1 VPRAFPWDEVMAFGL
16 GVLRLNPE
24 AFWRMTPREFCAAY
38 EGVNGKAPPG
48 PLDHAALAALMS
60 AFPDGEQAR
69 FSGNQKEEVR
79 DAEWLS

>member
-1 VPRAFPWDEVMAFGL
+1 MAFGL
-16 GVLRLNPE
+16 GVLRLNPV
-24 AFWRMTPREFCAAY
+24 AFWRMTPREFCAAD

-60 AFPDGEQAR
+60 AFPDGEQDR
-69 FSGNQKEEVR
+69 FSDIQKEEVR

>member
-1 VPRAFPWDEVMAFGL
+1 
-16 GVLRLNPE
+16 
-24 AFWRMTPREFCAAY
+24 MTPREFCAAY

>member
-1 VPRAFPWDEVMAFGL
+1 MAFGL
-16 GVLRLNPE
+16 GVLRLNPV
-24 AFWRMTPREFCAAY
+24 AFWRMTPREFSAAY

-60 AFPDGEQAR
+60 AFPDGDQAR